1 MFLHHLIHQ
10 IYHNLSAR
18 NLNDSFEDAINF
30 GGIEFIQNDLALY
43 IIFLI
48 LTFFGVIFGFLGKN

>member
-10 IYHNLSAR
+10 IYHNRSLY
-18 NLNDSFEDAINF
+18 NPNNTLEDAVSF
-30 GGIEFIQNDLALY
+30 GGIEFIQNELVLY

-48 LTFFGVIFGFLGKN
+48 LTFFGIIFGFLGKF